1 MARIVITPERVREV
15 ANQFRQSGQQSQEII
30 NRLESTLNS
39 LYSDWEGMSEQRF
52 MDYYNDSKSIMQKFV
67 ELMEKIAQELTA
79 IAERFA
85 AADGQ

>member
-15 ANQFRQSGQQSQEII
+15 SNQFRQSGQQSREII
-30 NRLESTLNS
+30 NRLEATLNS
-39 LYSDWEGMSEQRF
+39 LYAEWEGMSEQRF
-52 MDYYNDSKSIMQKFV
+52 MQEYNSSKTLMNQFI
-67 ELMEKIAQELTA
+67 ELMERIAQELNG